1 MAKGSNPFRPALFL
15 VELRVFWPNWVKPGG
30 RNLVVKSST
39 KKRLVELG
47 VPEEHAH
54 KLADDANM
62 DAIKQMSVDQV
73 AKKIGIETDSPELEK
88 IMNIIREQGT
98 RKRTRSRRITIS
110 QKALDDDD
118 IPTGTDRFNILNHHL
133 VPHHELLPADEE
145 ATALAPWGLEVPDI
159 SGEGTRLAKELLPK
173 ILITDPAV
181 QVLKEIEELQNDEL
195 PAGWLTNR
203 VVRVQRYSRSSGT
216 TTAFRLIV
224 EEN

>member
-1 MAKGSNPFRPALFL
+1 MASCGFVGLTGI
-15 VELRVFWPNWVKPGG
+15 GG
-30 RNLVVKSST
+30 RVLVVKSST

-47 VPEEHAH
+47 VAEEHAH

-62 DAIKQMSVDQV
+62 DAIKQMTVEQV
-73 AKKIGIETDSPELEK
+73 AKKIGIDTDSPELEK
-88 IMNIIREQGT
+88 VMGIIREQGT

-118 IPTGTDRFNILNHHL
+118 IPLGSDRFNVLNHHL
-133 VPHHELLPADEE
+133 VPHHELLPVEEE
-145 ATALAPWGLEVPDI
+145 AAALSPWKLEVPDI

-173 ILITDPAV
+173 ILITDPSV
-181 QVLKEIEELQNDEL
+181 QVLKEMAELQDDEL

-203 VVRVQRYSRSSGT
+203 VVRVERYSRSSGT

>member
-1 MAKGSNPFRPALFL
+1 M
-15 VELRVFWPNWVKPGG
+15 
-30 RNLVVKSST
+30 VVKSST

-73 AKKIGIETDSPELEK
+73 AKKIGIDSESPELEK
-88 IMNIIREQGT
+88 IMGIIREQGT
-98 RKRTRSRRITIS
+98 RKRSRSRRITIS

-118 IPTGTDRFNILNHHL
+118 VPVGNDRFNVLNHHL
-133 VPHHELLPADEE
+133 VPHHELLDVDEE
-145 ATALAPWGLEVPDI
+145 ASALSPWKLEVPDI

-173 ILITDPAV
+173 ILITDPV
-181 QVLKEIEELQNDEL
+181 IQVLKETEEKEDMELATDNPDRTPL

-203 VVRVQRYSRSSGT
+203 VVRVQRYSKSSGT
-216 TTAFRLIV
+216 TTAYRLIV

>member
-1 MAKGSNPFRPALFL
+1 MG
-15 VELRVFWPNWVKPGG
+15 EPGG
-30 RNLVVKSST
+30 RQLVVKSST

-47 VPEEHAH
+47 VQEEHAH

-62 DAIKQMSVDQV
+62 DAIKQMSVEQV
-73 AKKIGIETDSPELEK
+73 AKKIGIDSDSAELEK
-88 IMNIIREQGT
+88 VMGIIREQGT

-118 IPTGTDRFNILNHHL
+118 IPLGSDRFNILNHNL
-133 VPHHELLPADEE
+133 VPHHELLPAEDE
-145 ATALAPWGLEVPDI
+145 ASALSPWKLEYPDI
-159 SGEGTRLAKELLPK
+159 SGDGTRLAKELLPK

-181 QVLKEIEELQNDEL
+181 QVLKEVAEIENDEL

-203 VVRVQRYSRSSGT
+203 VVRVKRYSRSSGT
-216 TTAFRLIV
+216 TVAYRLIV

>member
-1 MAKGSNPFRPALFL
+1 M
-15 VELRVFWPNWVKPGG
+15 
-30 RNLVVKSST
+30 VVKSST

-62 DAIKQMSVDQV
+62 DAIKQMSVEQV

-88 IMNIIREQGT
+88 IMNIIREQGS

-118 IPTGTDRFNILNHHL
+118 IPTGTDRFNVLNHHL
-133 VPHHELLPADEE
+133 VPHHELLPTEEE
-145 ATALAPWGLEVPDI
+145 AIALAPWGLEEASI
-159 SGEGTRLAKELLPK
+159 HGEGIRLAKELLPK

>member
-1 MAKGSNPFRPALFL
+1 M
-15 VELRVFWPNWVKPGG
+15 
-30 RNLVVKSST
+30 VVKSST

-73 AKKIGIETDSPELEK
+73 AKKIGIDSESTELEK
-88 IMNIIREQGT
+88 IMGIIREQGT
-98 RKRTRSRRITIS
+98 RKRSRSRRITIS

-118 IPTGTDRFNILNHHL
+118 IPLGNDRFNVLNHHL
-133 VPHHELLPADEE
+133 VPHHELLPLDEE
-145 ATALAPWGLEVPDI
+145 ATALSPWKLEVPHI

-173 ILITDPAV
+173 ILITDPV
-181 QVLKEIEELQNDEL
+181 IQVLKEMAEVEDDEL

-216 TTAFRLIV
+216 TTAYRLIV

>member
-1 MAKGSNPFRPALFL
+1 MG
-15 VELRVFWPNWVKPGG
+15 EPGG
-30 RNLVVKSST
+30 HNLVVKSST

-62 DAIKQMSVDQV
+62 DAIKQMSVEQV
-73 AKKIGIETDSPELEK
+73 AKKIGIETDSAELEK
-88 IMNIIREQGT
+88 IMGIIREQGT

-118 IPTGTDRFNILNHHL
+118 IPMGSDRFNVLNHDL
-133 VPHHELLPADEE
+133 VPHHELLPIDEE
-145 ATALAPWGLEVPDI
+145 ASALAPWGLEMPDI

-181 QVLKEIEELQNDEL
+181 QVLKEVEEIANDEL

-203 VVRVQRYSRSSGT
+203 VVRVQRYSKASGT
-216 TTAFRLIV
+216 TTAYRLIV

>member
-1 MAKGSNPFRPALFL
+1 M
-15 VELRVFWPNWVKPGG
+15 KPGG

-62 DAIKQMSVDQV
+62 DAIKQMSVEQV

-145 ATALAPWGLEVPDI
+145 ATTLAPWGLEVADI

-216 TTAFRLIV
+216 TTAYRLIV

>member
-1 MAKGSNPFRPALFL
+1 LP
-15 VELRVFWPNWVKPGG
+15 VFWPTKGKTGG
-30 RNLVVKSST
+30 RDLVVKSST

-62 DAIKQMSVDQV
+62 DAIKQMSVEQV
-73 AKKIGIETDSPELEK
+73 AKKIGIDSDSPELEK
-88 IMNIIREQGT
+88 VMGIIREQGT

-118 IPTGTDRFNILNHHL
+118 IPLGDDRFNVLNHHL

-145 ATALAPWGLEVPDI
+145 ATALSPWKLEVPDI

-181 QVLKEIEELQNDEL
+181 QVLKEMAELEDAEL

-203 VVRVQRYSRSSGT
+203 VVRVKRYSISSGT
-216 TTAFRLIV
+216 STAYRLIV

>member
-1 MAKGSNPFRPALFL
+1 MARGSNPLRPALWL
-15 VELRVFWPNWVKPGG
+15 ATSRLEMG
-30 RNLVVKSST
+30 RTGAEILVVKSST

-47 VPEEHAH
+47 VQEEHAH

-62 DAIKQMSVDQV
+62 DAIKQMSVEDV
-73 AKKIGIETDSPELEK
+73 AKKIGIDSDSAEIEK
-88 IMNIIREQGT
+88 IMGIIREQGT

-118 IPTGTDRFNILNHHL
+118 IPMGVDRFNVLNHGL
-133 VPHHELLPADEE
+133 VPHHELVPVDEE
-145 ATALAPWGLEVPDI
+145 ATMLSPWGLEYPDI

-173 ILITDPAV
+173 ILITDPVV
-181 QVLKEIEELQNDEL
+181 QVLKEMAEVDNAEL

-203 VVRVQRYSRSSGT
+203 VVKVERYSLSSGT
-216 TTAFRLIV
+216 TTAYRLIV

>member
-1 MAKGSNPFRPALFL
+1 M
-15 VELRVFWPNWVKPGG
+15 
-30 RNLVVKSST
+30 VVKSST

-47 VPEEHAH
+47 VSEEHAH

-62 DAIKQMSVDQV
+62 DAIKQMSVEDV
-73 AKKIGIETDSPELEK
+73 ATKIGIDSDSPEIEK
-88 IMNIIREQGT
+88 IMGIIREQGT

-118 IPTGTDRFNILNHHL
+118 IPTGVDRFNVLNHHL
-133 VPHHELLPADEE
+133 VPHHELVPVEDE
-145 ATALAPWGLEVPDI
+145 ASMLSPWGLEMPDI

-181 QVLKEIEELQNDEL
+181 QVLKEMTEMENAEL

-203 VVRVQRYSRSSGT
+203 VVKVERYSLSSGT
-216 TTAFRLIV
+216 TTAYRLIV

>member
-1 MAKGSNPFRPALFL
+1 M
-15 VELRVFWPNWVKPGG
+15 
-30 RNLVVKSST
+30 VVKSST

-47 VPEEHAH
+47 VLEEHAH

-62 DAIKQMSVDQV
+62 DAIKQMSVEEV
-73 AKKIGIETDSPELEK
+73 ATKIGIDSDSAEIEK
-88 IMNIIREQGT
+88 IMGIIREQGT

-118 IPTGTDRFNILNHHL
+118 IPQAVERFNVLNHGL
-133 VPHHELLPADEE
+133 VPHHELVPMDEE
-145 ATALAPWGLEVPDI
+145 VTMLAPWGLEMEDI

-181 QVLKEIEELQNDEL
+181 QVLKEMAESENDEL

-203 VVRVQRYSRSSGT
+203 VVKVERYSLSSGT
-216 TTAFRLIV
+216 TTAYRLIV

>member
-1 MAKGSNPFRPALFL
+1 M
-15 VELRVFWPNWVKPGG
+15 
-30 RNLVVKSST
+30 
-39 KKRLVELG
+39 VELG
-47 VPEEHAH
+47 VQEEHAH

-62 DAIKQMSVDQV
+62 DAIKQMSVEQV
-73 AKKIGIETDSPELEK
+73 AKKVGIDTDSAELEK
-88 IMNIIREQGT
+88 IMGIIREQGT

-110 QKALDDDD
+110 QKAIDDDD
-118 IPTGTDRFNILNHHL
+118 IPTGSDRFNSLNHEL
-133 VPHHELLPADEE
+133 VPHHELLPSEEE
-145 ATALAPWGLEVPDI
+145 ATALAPWKLEMPDI

-181 QVLKEIEELQNDEL
+181 QALKEMEETANDEL

-216 TTAFRLIV
+216 TTAYRLIV

>member
-1 MAKGSNPFRPALFL
+1 MAGCGFFGRLGN
-15 VELRVFWPNWVKPGG
+15 GG
-30 RNLVVKSST
+30 RALVVKSST

-62 DAIKQMSVDQV
+62 DAIKQMSVEQV
-73 AKKIGIETDSPELEK
+73 AKKIGIDSDSPELEK
-88 IMNIIREQGT
+88 IMGIIREQGT

-118 IPTGTDRFNILNHHL
+118 IPLGNDRFNVLNHHL
-133 VPHHELLPADEE
+133 VPHHELLPIEDE
-145 ATALAPWGLEVPDI
+145 AAALSPWNLEVLEI

-173 ILITDPAV
+173 ILITDPTV
-181 QVLKEIEELQNDEL
+181 QALKEMAESQDDEL

-203 VVRVQRYSRSSGT
+203 VVRVERHSRTSGT
-216 TTAFRLIV
+216 TTAYRLIV

>member
-1 MAKGSNPFRPALFL
+1 LA
-15 VELRVFWPNWVKPGG
+15 EWVKPGG

-62 DAIKQMSVDQV
+62 DAIKQMSVEQV

-145 ATALAPWGLEVPDI
+145 ATALAPWGLEVTDI

-216 TTAFRLIV
+216 TTAYRLIV

>member
-1 MAKGSNPFRPALFL
+1 MG
-15 VELRVFWPNWVKPGG
+15 EPGG
-30 RNLVVKSST
+30 QNLVVKSST

-62 DAIKQMSVDQV
+62 DAIKQMSVEQV
-73 AKKIGIETDSPELEK
+73 AKKIGIETDSAELEK
-88 IMNIIREQGT
+88 IMGIIREQGT

-118 IPTGTDRFNILNHHL
+118 IPMGSDRFNVLNHDL
-133 VPHHELLPADEE
+133 VPHHKLLPIDEE

-181 QVLKEIEELQNDEL
+181 QVLKEVEEIANDEL

-203 VVRVQRYSRSSGT
+203 VVEVQRYSKSSGT
-216 TTAFRLIV
+216 TTAYRLIV

>member
-1 MAKGSNPFRPALFL
+1 M
-15 VELRVFWPNWVKPGG
+15 
-30 RNLVVKSST
+30 VVKSST

-47 VPEEHAH
+47 VSEEHAH

-62 DAIKQMSVDQV
+62 DAIKQMSVEDV
-73 AKKIGIETDSPELEK
+73 ATKIGIDSDSPEIEK
-88 IMNIIREQGT
+88 IMGIIREQGT

-118 IPTGTDRFNILNHHL
+118 IPTGVDRFNVLNHQL
-133 VPHHELLPADEE
+133 VPHHELVPVEDE
-145 ATALAPWGLEVPDI
+145 ASMLSPWGLEMPDI

-181 QVLKEIEELQNDEL
+181 QVLKEMTEMENAEL

-203 VVRVQRYSRSSGT
+203 VVKVERYSLSSGT
-216 TTAFRLIV
+216 TTAYRLIV

>member
-1 MAKGSNPFRPALFL
+1 M
-15 VELRVFWPNWVKPGG
+15 
-30 RNLVVKSST
+30 VVKSST

-47 VPEEHAH
+47 VQEEHAH

-62 DAIKQMSVDQV
+62 DAIKQMSVEQV
-73 AKKIGIETDSPELEK
+73 AKKVGIDTDSAELEK
-88 IMNIIREQGT
+88 IMGIIREQGT

-110 QKALDDDD
+110 QKAIDDDD
-118 IPTGTDRFNILNHHL
+118 IPTGSDRFNSLNHEL
-133 VPHHELLPADEE
+133 VPHHELLPSEEE
-145 ATALAPWGLEVPDI
+145 ATALAPWKLEMPDI

-181 QVLKEIEELQNDEL
+181 QALKEMEETVNDEL

-216 TTAFRLIV
+216 TTAYRLIV

>member
-1 MAKGSNPFRPALFL
+1 M
-15 VELRVFWPNWVKPGG
+15 
-30 RNLVVKSST
+30 VVKSST

-47 VPEEHAH
+47 VQEEHAH

-62 DAIKQMSVDQV
+62 DAIKQMSVEDV
-73 AKKIGIETDSPELEK
+73 AKKIGIDSDSAEIEK
-88 IMNIIREQGT
+88 IMGIIREQGT

-118 IPTGTDRFNILNHHL
+118 IPMGVDRFNVLNHGL
-133 VPHHELLPADEE
+133 VPHHVLVPVDEE
-145 ATALAPWGLEVPDI
+145 ATMLSPWGLEYPDI

-181 QVLKEIEELQNDEL
+181 QVLKEMAEVDNAEL

-203 VVRVQRYSRSSGT
+203 VVKVERYSLSSGT
-216 TTAFRLIV
+216 TTAYRLIV